1 MNNGQGYN
9 QDIPMGGEETRVI
22 SFVAP
27 GAINGTPVLG
37 VDTKTQNTFFNLATI
52 NSIIRAIEN
61 SPQGAADSYVYS
73 IERDGYLIRDLYSDL
88 VKPEI
93 QGPIFP
99 GLPLNLTPAQY
110 QIRMVQ
116 VAGAVAA
123 RNLSLVFQKS
133 LA

>member
-9 QDIPMGGEETRVI
+9 QDIPMGAEETRVI
-22 SFVAP
+22 SFVIP
-27 GAINGTPVLG
+27 GALNGTPVLG
-37 VDTKTQNTFFNLATI
+37 VDTKTQNAFFNLATI
-52 NSIIRAIEN
+52 NSIIRAIEDLA
-61 SPQGAADSYVYS
+61 QGTVPKYVYS

-88 VKPEI
+88 IKPEI

-99 GLPLNLTPAQY
+99 GFPLNLTPAQY

-116 VAGAVAA
+116 TVGTLSA
-123 RNLSLVFQKS
+123 RTLSLVFQKS